1 MVSSTITNYS
11 NQINVNFPVAGED
24 NDSQGFRSNFSRIQ
38 TAFSTAA
45 KELTELQINSVRLNS
60 PQNDFNGNVIK
71 HASFQSCSEYVND
84 RSGES
89 TGSFTVNYDQGTYQ
103 QFSINSGTTYFTIS
117 QWPDSGTLGSI
128 KLEITPSTGSTS
140 TVDFVA
146 GTLFIST
153 SSRAVPASYNQFE
166 VPVVW
171 ELWTTDSGSTIFA
184 KETNYKLNV

>member
-1 MVSSTITNYS
+1 VSNTVTNFS

-38 TAFSTAA
+38 NSLISAGQQLDS
-45 KELTELQINSVRLNS
+45 LQINSVRLDS

-71 HASFQSCSEYVND
+71 RASFQSCSEYVND
-84 RSGES
+84 RSGEPTTS
-89 TGSFTVNYDQGTYQ
+89 TFTVNYDQGTYQ

-117 QWPDSGTLGSI
+117 HWPDSGLGSI

-140 TVDFVA
+140 TVDFIY
-146 GTLFIST
+146 GTTRYVST
-153 SSRAVPASYNQFE
+153 SSSLLPASYNQFE

>member
-103 QFSINSGTTYFTIS
+103 QFSISAGTTLFTIDH
-117 QWPDSGTLGSI
+117 WPDSGKLGSI
-128 KLEITPSTGSTS
+128 KLEITPSSGSAS
-140 TVDFVA
+140 SVNFSSVVYV
-146 GTLFIST
+146 ST
-153 SSRAVPASYNQFE
+153 SSTALPASYTQENI
-166 VPVVW
+166 PVIW
-171 ELWTTDSGSTIFA
+171 ELWTTDSGSTVFA
-184 KETNYKLNV
+184 KETNFKL

>member
-1 MVSSTITNYS
+1 MSNTVTNFS

-38 TAFSTAA
+38 NSLISAGQQLDS
-45 KELTELQINSVRLNS
+45 LQINSVRLDS

-71 HASFQSCSEYVND
+71 RASFQSCSEYVND

-89 TGSFTVNYDQGTYQ
+89 TSSFTVNYDQGTYQ

-117 QWPDSGTLGSI
+117 HWPDSGTLGSI

-140 TVDFVA
+140 TVDFIA
-146 GTLFIST
+146 TTRYIST
-153 SSRAVPASYNQFE
+153 GSKALPASYTQLE
-166 VPVVW
+166 VPVIW
-171 ELWTTDSGSTIFA
+171 ELWSTDGGNTVLA
-184 KETNYKLNV
+184 KETNFKSA